1 LAVSPVFLK
10 SPRRVEALVC
20 LLQIALQVYQ
30 MLERLYRQ
38 RVPAAASGSEKRLS
52 AETILR
58 TFEVQ
63 GLLVEQ
69 TAVGRVVHATHPT
82 SRQRQILDQLGLAT
96 PAAYIAQRLAP
107 VPTG

>member
-1 LAVSPVFLK
+1 VFLK

-38 RVPAAASGSEKRLS
+38 SVPADAPRSDKRLT

-63 GLLVEQ
+63 GLLVEH

-82 SRQRQILDQLGLAT
+82 HRQRQILDQLGLAT
-96 PAAYIAQRLAP
+96 PARYIAERLAP